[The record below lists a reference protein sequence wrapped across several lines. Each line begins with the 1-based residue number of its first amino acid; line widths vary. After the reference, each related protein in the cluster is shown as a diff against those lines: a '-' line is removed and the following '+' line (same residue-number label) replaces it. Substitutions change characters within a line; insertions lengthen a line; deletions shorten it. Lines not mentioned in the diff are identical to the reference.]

1 MIVSRKMNS
10 TVKSTASNRER
21 NRRRAT
27 IPNTIARSATT
38 KVFVSLANIGRDTG
52 KFSRKREMDIRSI
65 ATDNGAKSTED
76 VGNELRSL
84 RERLADVSYDV
95 LQYANIAPGER
106 LWRALDHIDSAID
119 KLDEF
124 AENLTPIERVEFLAK
139 LKRGFK

>member
-1 MIVSRKMNS
+1 M
-10 TVKSTASNRER
+10 
-21 NRRRAT
+21 
-27 IPNTIARSATT
+27 
-38 KVFVSLANIGRDTG
+38 DT
-52 KFSRKREMDIRSI
+52 RLI

-95 LQYANIAPGER
+95 LQMANIAPGER

-119 KLDEF
+119 KIDEF

>member
-10 TVKSTASNRER
+10 TVKSTASNLER

-27 IPNTIARSATT
+27 IPNTIARSATM
-38 KVFVSLANIGRDTG
+38 KVFVSSANIGRDTG
-52 KFSRKREMDIRSI
+52 KFSRKREMDTRST
-65 ATDNGAKSTED
+65 AMDNGAKSTED

-84 RERLADVSYDV
+84 RERLTDVSYDV
-95 LQYANIAPGER
+95 LQYANIARGEL
-106 LWRALDHIDSAID
+106 LWRALDHIDSAVD

-124 AENLTPIERVEFLAK
+124 AESLTPIERVEFLAK